1 MKKTI
6 MEEYNMSNEK
16 YLVIIIGFII
26 IISAIYHYIS
36 KKPLTIYHNTRPLLA
51 KNISDVTAHNHATA
65 LLLLFIYGLIF
76 VLEGVILDQT
86 IVLHIAIFTTIPGMF
101 IVIGIYEAFIRR
113 KYSK

>member
-1 MKKTI
+1 
-6 MEEYNMSNEK
+6 MEEYNISNEK
-16 YLVIIIGFII
+16 YLVIIIGFIL

-51 KNISDVTAHNHATA
+51 KSISDVPAHNHVTG
-65 LLLLFIYGLIF
+65 LLIFIYGLIF
-76 VLEGVILDQT
+76 ILEGVILDQT

>member
-1 MKKTI
+1 

-65 LLLLFIYGLIF
+65 LLIFIYGLIF

-86 IVLHIAIFTTIPGMF
+86 IVLRIAIFTTIPGMF

>member
-1 MKKTI
+1 
-6 MEEYNMSNEK
+6 MSNEK

-51 KNISDVTAHNHATA
+51 KNISDITAHNHATA

>member
-6 MEEYNMSNEK
+6 MEEYNISNEK
-16 YLVIIIGFII
+16 YLVIIIGFIL

-51 KNISDVTAHNHATA
+51 KNISDVTAHNHVTA
-65 LLLLFIYGLIF
+65 LLIFIYGLIF
-76 VLEGVILDQT
+76 ILEGVILDQT

>member
-51 KNISDVTAHNHATA
+51 KNISDITAHN
-65 LLLLFIYGLIF
+65 LSLI
-76 VLEGVILDQT
+76 
-86 IVLHIAIFTTIPGMF
+86 HI
-101 IVIGIYEAFIRR
+101 
-113 KYSK
+113 